1 MYDMTMVIAPPQ
13 EKLLTGEEFFALGDI
28 GPCELV
34 DGRIVPISTT
44 GGEYAIIEVEIL
56 RHLGNFNAQNKS
68 GWVLGGEAGVY
79 VRRNPD
85 TVRGMDG
92 AFISKVRHPAPPKGF
107 LEVAP
112 ELIIEVVSP
121 NDRWKDIQ
129 DKLKEYFAIGVETV
143 WLIEPEDRTIFVY
156 SEITEMLRLEEEDI
170 LRGEGPLAGFEL
182 PVAAI
187 FVE

>member
-1 MYDMTMVIAPPQ
+1 MVIAPTA
-13 EKLLTGEEFFALGDI
+13 EKLITGEEFLAMGDI

-34 DGRIVPISTT
+34 NGRIVPMSTN
-44 GGEYAIIEVEIL
+44 GGEHGLLEVEIL
-56 RHLGNFNAQNKS
+56 RHLGNFNAQHKS

-92 AFISKVRHPAPPKGF
+92 AFISKERHPARPKGY

-112 ELIIEVVSP
+112 EVIVEVISP

-129 DKLKEYFAIGVETV
+129 DKLKEYFAIGVEQV
-143 WLIEPEDRTIFVY
+143 WLIEPEDRTVFVY
-156 SEITEMLRLEEEDI
+156 ADLTEVIRLGEADT
-170 LRGEGPLAGFEL
+170 LLGEGVLAGFSVPLAEL
-182 PVAAI
+182 FAA
-187 FVE
+187 